1 LDDQSR
7 TGVVDNAQGQREH
20 VGQRQELGDRR
31 EANRRTC
38 KLQTAYIH

>member
-7 TGVVDNAQGQREH
+7 TGVVDNAQGQRER

-31 EANRRTC
+31 KANRRTC